1 MFRWKVCCDMTSV
14 QPSFGPATECC
25 NGKSY
30 DSRCDEC
37 LYNENISPRYDTA
50 TKLCCDGNI
59 QRKEFEER

>member
-1 MFRWKVCCDMTSV
+1 MTV

-25 NGKSY
+25 NGVSY

-37 LYNENISPRYDTA
+37 EKNKISPKYDPA
-50 TKLCCDGNI
+50 TQLCCDGKI